1 MGFGSLGISELLVIF
16 VVVLVFFGPKRMPEV
31 ARSMGSAM
39 REFRRSLNQIQREL
53 EEADPTSELR
63 KETKSI
69 LSQLPEQ
76 VRPAMAGGGSPQRT
90 TESHGAAVPEAAPPS
105 PVSPPGPRPEPAAE
119 PTVEPTVEPAAE
131 PAAEPASRLEQVPD
145 PIDEVRPNPTGT
157 ESG

>member
-31 ARSMGSAM
+31 ARSLGTAM

-76 VRPAMAGGGSPQRT
+76 VRPAMADQSPQRT
-90 TESHGAAVPEAAPPS
+90 GESLGTAAREQA
-105 PVSPPGPRPEPAAE
+105 PEPEPGQASEPEPGQASE
-119 PTVEPTVEPAAE
+119 PTDAPRSSE
-131 PAAEPASRLEQVPD
+131 
-145 PIDEVRPNPTGT
+145 TGS

>member
-53 EEADPTSELR
+53 EEADPTSDLR

-76 VRPAMAGGGSPQRT
+76 VRPAMAGDGSPQRT
-90 TESHGAAVPEAAPPS
+90 TESQGAAVPE
-105 PVSPPGPRPEPAAE
+105 PGAVPEPA
-119 PTVEPTVEPAAE
+119 V
-131 PAAEPASRLEQVPD
+131 EPASRSEQAPD
-145 PIDEVRPNPTGT
+145 PIDDVRPSPTGK

>member
-76 VRPAMAGGGSPQRT
+76 VRPAMPGDGSPQRT
-90 TESHGAAVPEAAPPS
+90 TEAQGAAAGEATPPPPAPESSSEPEPRAEQESEPEAGQS
-105 PVSPPGPRPEPAAE
+105 SES
-119 PTVEPTVEPAAE
+119 T
-131 PAAEPASRLEQVPD
+131 
-145 PIDEVRPNPTGT
+145 DEVRSKEPGS

>member
-1 MGFGSLGISELLVIF
+1 MGFGTLGISELLVIF

-31 ARSMGSAM
+31 ARSLGSAM

-76 VRPAMAGGGSPQRT
+76 VRPAMADDKSPQRT
-90 TESHGAAVPEAAPPS
+90 TESQGAAVREQASEPEAEQSSEQTDAPRS
-105 PVSPPGPRPEPAAE
+105 SE
-119 PTVEPTVEPAAE
+119 
-131 PAAEPASRLEQVPD
+131 
-145 PIDEVRPNPTGT
+145 TGS

>member
-63 KETKSI
+63 KETRSI

-76 VRPAMAGGGSPQRT
+76 VRPAMADDGSPQRT
-90 TESHGAAVPEAAPPS
+90 TESRGAVVPETAPDS
-105 PVSPPGPRPEPAAE
+105 PAPEP
-119 PTVEPTVEPAAE
+119 TD
-131 PAAEPASRLEQVPD
+131 D
-145 PIDEVRPNPTGT
+145 PQSSETGT

>member
-53 EEADPTSELR
+53 EEADPTSDLR

-76 VRPAMAGGGSPQRT
+76 VRPAMAGDGSPQRT
-90 TESHGAAVPEAAPPS
+90 TESQGAAVPE
-105 PVSPPGPRPEPAAE
+105 PA
-119 PTVEPTVEPAAE
+119 V
-131 PAAEPASRLEQVPD
+131 EPASRSEQARD
-145 PIDEVRPNPTGT
+145 PIDDVRPSPSGK

>member
-16 VVVLVFFGPKRMPEV
+16 VVVLVFFGPKRLPEV

-53 EEADPTSELR
+53 EEADPTSALR
-63 KETKSI
+63 KETRSI

-76 VRPAMAGGGSPQRT
+76 VRPAMAGDGSPQRT
-90 TESHGAAVPEAAPPS
+90 TEAEGAAVREAAPP
-105 PVSPPGPRPEPAAE
+105 PPAPEATSEPEPRVKQESSPEAGQSSE
-119 PTVEPTVEPAAE
+119 PTDEITPREPG
-131 PAAEPASRLEQVPD
+131 S
-145 PIDEVRPNPTGT
+145 

>member
-31 ARSMGSAM
+31 ARSLGSAM

-69 LSQLPEQ
+69 LSQLPDQ
-76 VRPAMAGGGSPQRT
+76 VRPAMADDQLPQRT
-90 TESHGAAVPEAAPPS
+90 TESHGAAVQEQVTESEAEQAS
-105 PVSPPGPRPEPAAE
+105 E
-119 PTVEPTVEPAAE
+119 PTDETR
-131 PAAEPASRLEQVPD
+131 ASE
-145 PIDEVRPNPTGT
+145 TGS

>member
-31 ARSMGSAM
+31 ARSLGSAM

-76 VRPAMAGGGSPQRT
+76 VRPTMADNKSPQRT
-90 TESHGAAVPEAAPPS
+90 TESRGAAEREQVSEPEAEREQ
-105 PVSPPGPRPEPAAE
+105 VSEPEAEQEKVSESEAEQSSE
-119 PTVEPTVEPAAE
+119 PTNAPRSSE
-131 PAAEPASRLEQVPD
+131 
-145 PIDEVRPNPTGT
+145 TGS

>member
-76 VRPAMAGGGSPQRT
+76 VRPAMPGDGSPQRT
-90 TESHGAAVPEAAPPS
+90 TEAQGAAVGEATPPPAPESSSEPES
-105 PVSPPGPRPEPAAE
+105 NSEPEPRAE
-119 PTVEPTVEPAAE
+119 KESESEAGQSSESTDEIRSKEPG
-131 PAAEPASRLEQVPD
+131 S
-145 PIDEVRPNPTGT
+145 